1 MKVENFE
8 TLQNELVKILE
19 ENLNKNRFFV
29 NFKEEMIKL
38 NTYNECEITELLCF
52 QHF

>member
-8 TLQNELVKILE
+8 KLQNELVKIVE

-29 NFKEEMIKL
+29 NFKEEMI
-38 NTYNECEITELLCF
+38 
-52 QHF
+52 